1 MRRVCT
7 GYTGALGVHS
17 GIEVTR
23 GRGAVLWPWRE
34 AYRRWRAAAV
44 GAATARGPGVRDVEI
59 RTVGAFG
66 VIGGRDCCKRAPS
79 HFYSV
84 VRGIHPAAALF
95 LTYQNFVGK
104 LSNKVQIRPPEPALP
119 IDLNPA
125 PHQRETDIL

>member
-1 MRRVCT
+1 VRR
-7 GYTGALGVHS
+7 
-17 GIEVTR
+17 
-23 GRGAVLWPWRE
+23 PWLE

-84 VRGIHPAAALF
+84 VRGRGLNSSTFQLDLSRIGHTLLVP
-95 LTYQNFVGK
+95 
-104 LSNKVQIRPPEPALP
+104 LSNRLGE
-119 IDLNPA
+119 NHA
-125 PHQRETDIL
+125 PNVSQKLCLR